1 MSYIVR
7 ESCPGEAAY
16 VADLHR
22 RLYSEEYEWG
32 PSFIAYAEKIAL
44 DYDKNPKSE
53 KEVLWVVEEDASGEL
68 AGSIMLCSTDDPDI
82 GQLRLFAVEK
92 KHRRHGLGRQLV
104 TALLERA
111 RAVGYKQIILWTAT
125 PLDSALRQY
134 ERFGFKV
141 VESSENSNWRTD
153 GGKVTEIKMALDL
166 SC

>member
-7 ESCPGEAAY
+7 ESRPGEAAY

-32 PSFIAYAEKIAL
+32 PAFITYAEKIAL
-44 DYDKNPKSE
+44 DYDKNPKNE
-53 KEVLWVVEEDASGEL
+53 KEVLWVVEDDQRDL
-68 AGSIMLCSTDDPDI
+68 AGSIMLCSTDDPDV
-82 GQLRLFAVEK
+82 GQLRLLAVER

-104 TALLERA
+104 TALLDRA
-111 RAVGYKQIILWTAT
+111 RAVGYKQVILWTAA

-141 VESSENSNWRTD
+141 VGSKENSSWRTD